1 MILDNCY
8 SAFINLD
15 HRKDRFI
22 HMGKELARVGIEAE
36 RFKAWKSDKQTQ
48 ITDKNKTMYYRTP
61 GAIGCWWSQCEVM
74 EAAFKLTKHA
84 FVMEDDLIFCSDIHK
99 RLDYIEAFLD
109 THQWDVFW
117 LGGTYHI
124 NPPWWHRAN
133 NPELPRTTMR
143 RDAELTDDPRIIR
156 TYGCFSTFA
165 YIVNVNSIEKILLWL
180 DHIIHLSMGIDWAF
194 INLQPD
200 LYTYAFAPGCVKQ
213 MDSVSDIG
221 NGVTR
226 FSGFAK
232 LGRHWFADTMEEFKP
247 EEYNWYELNN
257 K

>member
-22 HMGKELARVGIEAE
+22 HMGKELARVGIVAE
-36 RFKAWKSDKQTQ
+36 RFTAFKTSEHSWDADKTRVMR
-48 ITDKNKTMYYRTP
+48 NRTP
-61 GAIGCWWSQCEVM
+61 GAIGCWFSQRELM
-74 EAAFKLTKHA
+74 RISLALGKHA

-99 RLDYIEAFLD
+99 RLELFYWYTATYE
-109 THQWDVFW
+109 WDIFW

-133 NPELPRTTMR
+133 NPELPGTTMR

-165 YIVNVNSIEKILLWL
+165 YIVNVNSIEKILKSL
-180 DHIIHLSMGIDWAF
+180 DSIIHLSMGIDWAF
-194 INLQPD
+194 IKLQPY
-200 LYTYAFAPGCVKQ
+200 LFTYAFAPGCVKQ
-213 MDSVSDIG
+213 MDSQSDIG
-221 NGVTR
+221 RGITY

-232 LGRHWFADTMEEFKP
+232 LGKHWFADTMEEFKP
-247 EEYNWYELNN
+247 EEYNWHELKN